1 MAQWDIMKMQ
11 IAEPKIPTLAEA
23 FPLNFK
29 GRARESHHK
38 FTELLWKGQAFIGK
52 FYKRV
57 FV

>member
-1 MAQWDIMKMQ
+1 ME

-38 FTELLWKGQAFIGK
+38 FTELLWKGQALIGT
-52 FYKRV
+52 F
-57 FV
+57 